1 MYGWYI
7 NSDFRFLFFR
17 SDNMLNL
24 KLKKKKVEMKKKRLF
39 CPLFVEHD
47 NVCQLGNLERI
58 VPIFETPR
66 WFFSTKRLP
75 SA

>member
-1 MYGWYI
+1 M
-7 NSDFRFLFFR
+7 
-17 SDNMLNL
+17 
-24 KLKKKKVEMKKKRLF
+24 KKKKTF

-58 VPIFETPR
+58 VPIFETPL
-66 WFFSTKRLP
+66 WFFSIKRLP